1 MDSQQNVQ
9 VGVCLEHPPISPLSH
24 WERARVRAKASD
36 QTQINVTPHTLAYT
50 RRALLAAPMPENPNG
65 SSRI

>member
-9 VGVCLEHPPISPLSH
+9 VGVFLEHPPISPLSL
-24 WERARVRAKASD
+24 WERVRVRATVPD
-36 QTQINVTPHTLAYT
+36 QTQINATPHTLAYT